1 MIESPSAGKSTIT
14 NLNGRLEVSIPARRN
29 WFVIIFYSVWLGGW
43 FMGEKSTISEVI
55 KADSPS
61 DIDFFL
67 LFWTL
72 GWTFAGAFIIYS
84 IIWQLFGKEILSID
98 RGALNLRKTALTIGS
113 HKQYLIKDISN
124 FSIDQNYNTSLFGG
138 GRTNYS
144 GFFNQGKIKFDYGLK
159 TIRFGESI
167 QEAEA
172 KYILSLLRQNR
183 HFVDGNFPADKN
195 LIS

>member
-84 IIWQLFGKEILSID
+84 IIWQLFGKEILSIEEA
-98 RGALNLRKTALTIGS
+98 RFNLRKTAL
-113 HKQYLIKDISN
+113 L
-124 FSIDQNYNTSLFGG
+124 
-138 GRTNYS
+138 
-144 GFFNQGKIKFDYGLK
+144 
-159 TIRFGESI
+159 
-167 QEAEA
+167 
-172 KYILSLLRQNR
+172 
-183 HFVDGNFPADKN
+183 
-195 LIS
+195 